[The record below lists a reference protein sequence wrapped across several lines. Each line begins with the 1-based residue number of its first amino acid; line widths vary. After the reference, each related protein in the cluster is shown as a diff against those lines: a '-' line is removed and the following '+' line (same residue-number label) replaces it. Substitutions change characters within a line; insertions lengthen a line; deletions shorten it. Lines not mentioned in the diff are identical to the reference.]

1 MRMHTNTQT
10 DTHVASHASLSQT
23 TQERSYVTLYQLK
36 LQFKILLPSVYVY
49 HSEPLSAL
57 CTIDATERIPMN
69 QSLPNLPPAHFP
81 TVQLFC
87 SCEHW
92 SMCFGLVERWQ
103 RELEGE
109 IE

>member
-1 MRMHTNTQT
+1 MHMHTNTQT

-36 LQFKILLPSVYVY
+36 LQFKVLLPSVYVY

-69 QSLPNLPPAHFP
+69 QSLPNLP
-81 TVQLFC
+81 
-87 SCEHW
+87 
-92 SMCFGLVERWQ
+92 
-103 RELEGE
+103 
-109 IE
+109 